1 LNYNKDILDSSIY
14 LTRDYGINNFNNIVK
29 DYDYNG
35 IFNIIYINNL
45 YQTAPNINISF
56 FGNFILNLLNNDNLL
71 TYYTE
76 LELSDQTFIKNIIN
90 IIIRMINEY
99 LEKFKELYGGYY
111 NNIDSNLSINVFTDF
126 FTEDNNYDKN
136 ANINIFTLIYTNFSN
151 DINKIN
157 FQMLVVLFYNIFM
170 LIYFYNYGNTII
182 DDIDNIVLYL
192 CNLIYK
198 KILIYYENQ
207 TKTTE
212 YIEMEIFFRRLNVLI
227 ENNYSNTELIEL
239 CYSFFNT
246 IISNNLSKT
255 DDTVITNINNFINKT
270 YNGLDEYRVN
280 NLFNIDNF
288 YRKNIKNNKII
299 IFKHLLDKVFDINQ
313 SILILYLKSI
323 IPDDLVNIQQ
333 DYITR
338 LRNKTLGFVNN
349 DGILKIIDKI
359 ELYFNDELID
369 TLSKDMLLIYYSFI
383 ENINKIRTLNEFY
396 GKDQDYMLYG
406 LRNYIINYSK
416 DFYIPIYFFYKEISK
431 SLSLISSMYV
441 NKYIKVKIN
450 SDNIIKAY
458 YGASTI
464 EKGLELSLLV
474 DFIYVEKEERKSLT
488 EKRIDNLINTHYNFL
503 ASKKYEPNNNTFNI
517 NETFNSNDTI
527 IYLNFEFNEMTN
539 LCYQLYWEL
548 NLYINNIKV
557 NNIINVNDLI
567 LSTVIYFDDARRDG
581 IKIIDKIN
589 FNKITTTLN
598 KYKYCTRANENN
610 INTYSFSYEP
620 NNIQPSGAVNLYKLN
635 KFTIEIAINN
645 KLLVEVI
652 NKISNFWRI
661 ESIDWNL
668 NLQSLNYNILRYQSG
683 LSGLLYKRFIKS
695 Y

>member
-1 LNYNKDILDSSIY
+1 
-14 LTRDYGINNFNNIVK
+14 
-29 DYDYNG
+29 
-35 IFNIIYINNL
+35 
-45 YQTAPNINISF
+45 
-56 FGNFILNLLNNDNLL
+56 
-71 TYYTE
+71 
-76 LELSDQTFIKNIIN
+76 
-90 IIIRMINEY
+90 M
-99 LEKFKELYGGYY
+99 
-111 NNIDSNLSINVFTDF
+111 
-126 FTEDNNYDKN
+126 
-136 ANINIFTLIYTNFSN
+136 
-151 DINKIN
+151 
-157 FQMLVVLFYNIFM
+157 
-170 LIYFYNYGNTII
+170 
-182 DDIDNIVLYL
+182 
-192 CNLIYK
+192 
-198 KILIYYENQ
+198 
-207 TKTTE
+207 
-212 YIEMEIFFRRLNVLI
+212 
-227 ENNYSNTELIEL
+227 
-239 CYSFFNT
+239 

-299 IFKHLLDKVFDINQ
+299 IFKHLLDKVFDVNQ

-333 DYITR
+333 DYIVK
-338 LRNKTLGFVNN
+338 LRNQTLGFVNN

-369 TLSKDMLLIYYSFI
+369 TLSKDMLLLYYSFI

-396 GKDQDYMLYG
+396 GKNQDYILYG

-450 SDNIIKAY
+450 SENIIKSY
-458 YGASTI
+458 YGASVI

-474 DFIYVEKEERKSLT
+474 DFIYVEKDERKSLT

-517 NETFNSNDTI
+517 NEIFNTNDTI

-548 NLYINNIKV
+548 SLYINNIKV
-557 NNIINVNDLI
+557 NNIINVNELI

-581 IKIIDKIN
+581 IKIIDKRN

-598 KYKYCTRANENN
+598 KYKYCTRANDND

-620 NNIQPSGAVNLYKLN
+620 NNIQPSGAVNLYKLD

-645 KLLVEVI
+645 KLLVEAI
-652 NKISNFWRI
+652 SRISNFWRI

-695 Y
+695 Q